1 MINLL
6 HRIFCCV
13 MISKISLRYFFAE
26 AKNKGKT
33 AGTGKEVEKLYK
45 KRIANAVRRNAGKLT
60 AVCFALCIAGAM
72 QGNPDTVYAQGSGVA
87 RIHFLAFNKDTEGV
101 LLESRDANG
110 NPVFG
115 MVDSGEDWDY
125 PDGSDPRYPL
135 RSGVI
140 TDDGNDEEVV
150 SYLRKLGVNQDNFL
164 FYIGTHPHS
173 DHIGTADTVIREFQP
188 QTLYLMPY
196 DDSYI
201 DTSQSDV
208 HLWDNQYVYDQ
219 TLAAAEETGINIVQD
234 INDQNSRLTL
244 GNFQIQIVNY
254 DPSYQDQKTYDA
266 NWFCLGVIAEANGNT
281 AFLTSD
287 MCDDDGD
294 LTRVMQTYPQVT
306 DLEVLEANH
315 HGLFDSM
322 TDTLVE
328 TASPD
333 VLILPGAFSNIKTS
347 RLNLI
352 GSMNAR
358 LFALPAYTSEE
369 AIVVELGGDTVTTSV
384 DGSFRI
390 YTDNDGKTRAY
401 SNGLWCEGLFEQDG
415 VRYYAKDN
423 GILAV
428 NEDIYDESTGLTYH
442 ADKDGHL
449 TLIGGWVTQNGQKY
463 YIGDDGTY
471 KKGWLEVSGNRYY
484 MDPDTGAMQT
494 GWVEDGGKWYLLDG
508 TDGRMLKGWQQVGVD
523 WYYMDPDTGV
533 MQSDCWI
540 RDTDSG
546 AMYWLRGW
554 GGRAYHLTMNLDG
567 YTVSFGSDGKVSGS
581 TWIRYNGTWSYISQ
595 GQLST
600 GWVKVGIDWYYF
612 DENGTMKS
620 NELCSLDGNLYYFR
634 DWGGM
639 LYDSW
644 YQNPS
649 DGNWYYLRGWG
660 AALNAGWS
668 YIDDNWYYFDPDCT
682 MKKDELCQIGN
693 DLYYFRSWGA
703 MLYNGWHQNPA
714 DGNWYYFRD
723 WGGALNTG
731 WSYIDRDWY
740 YFNSDCTMKREEL
753 CWLDG
758 NLYYFRG
765 WGGRMYNGWY
775 QDPETGA
782 WYLFDANGRAYRNQ
796 QARNGRDTYYF
807 NDDGTMYTGWREEN
821 GKTYYYRDWG
831 GMAYSLTMT
840 IDGVSYTFNYK
851 GELV

>member
-1 MINLL
+1 M
-6 HRIFCCV
+6 
-13 MISKISLRYFFAE
+13 
-26 AKNKGKT
+26 
-33 AGTGKEVEKLYK
+33 YK
-45 KRIANAVRRNAGKLT
+45 KRRANAVRRNAGKLT

-140 TDDGNDEEVV
+140 TDDGSDEEVV

-358 LFALPAYTSEE
+358 LFALPAYT
-369 AIVVELGGDTVTTSV
+369 
-384 DGSFRI
+384 
-390 YTDNDGKTRAY
+390 
-401 SNGLWCEGLFEQDG
+401 
-415 VRYYAKDN
+415 
-423 GILAV
+423 
-428 NEDIYDESTGLTYH
+428 
-442 ADKDGHL
+442 
-449 TLIGGWVTQNGQKY
+449 
-463 YIGDDGTY
+463 
-471 KKGWLEVSGNRYY
+471 
-484 MDPDTGAMQT
+484 
-494 GWVEDGGKWYLLDG
+494 
-508 TDGRMLKGWQQVGVD
+508 
-523 WYYMDPDTGV
+523 
-533 MQSDCWI
+533 
-540 RDTDSG
+540 
-546 AMYWLRGW
+546 
-554 GGRAYHLTMNLDG
+554 
-567 YTVSFGSDGKVSGS
+567 
-581 TWIRYNGTWSYISQ
+581 
-595 GQLST
+595 
-600 GWVKVGIDWYYF
+600 
-612 DENGTMKS
+612 
-620 NELCSLDGNLYYFR
+620 
-634 DWGGM
+634 
-639 LYDSW
+639 
-644 YQNPS
+644 
-649 DGNWYYLRGWG
+649 
-660 AALNAGWS
+660 
-668 YIDDNWYYFDPDCT
+668 
-682 MKKDELCQIGN
+682 
-693 DLYYFRSWGA
+693 
-703 MLYNGWHQNPA
+703 
-714 DGNWYYFRD
+714 
-723 WGGALNTG
+723 
-731 WSYIDRDWY
+731 
-740 YFNSDCTMKREEL
+740 
-753 CWLDG
+753 
-758 NLYYFRG
+758 
-765 WGGRMYNGWY
+765 
-775 QDPETGA
+775 
-782 WYLFDANGRAYRNQ
+782 
-796 QARNGRDTYYF
+796 
-807 NDDGTMYTGWREEN
+807 
-821 GKTYYYRDWG
+821 
-831 GMAYSLTMT
+831 
-840 IDGVSYTFNYK
+840 
-851 GELV
+851 